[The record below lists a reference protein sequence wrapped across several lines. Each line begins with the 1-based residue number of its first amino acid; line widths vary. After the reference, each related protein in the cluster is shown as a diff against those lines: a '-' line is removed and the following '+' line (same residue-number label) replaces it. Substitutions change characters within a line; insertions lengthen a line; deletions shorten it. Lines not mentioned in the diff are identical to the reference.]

1 MRHLYPAPQA
11 LREGDVAED
20 VVTSGDESD
29 EELNGCVGVSKTS
42 MALENVTLP
51 ANAKTF
57 DGAFKAIG
65 QHRTKGRR
73 FEFLQQMATL
83 LK

>member
-29 EELNGCVGVSKTS
+29 EELNGCVGVSKT
-42 MALENVTLP
+42 
-51 ANAKTF
+51 
-57 DGAFKAIG
+57 
-65 QHRTKGRR
+65 
-73 FEFLQQMATL
+73 
-83 LK
+83 

>member
-1 MRHLYPAPQA
+1 
-11 LREGDVAED
+11 
-20 VVTSGDESD
+20 
-29 EELNGCVGVSKTS
+29 

-57 DGAFKAIG
+57 DGASKAIG